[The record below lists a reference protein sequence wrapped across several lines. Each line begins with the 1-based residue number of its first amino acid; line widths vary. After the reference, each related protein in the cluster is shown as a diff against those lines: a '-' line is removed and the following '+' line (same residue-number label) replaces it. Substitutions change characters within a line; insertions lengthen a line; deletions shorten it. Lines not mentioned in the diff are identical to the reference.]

1 MGFSFTYI
9 FVLECKISFIFPRDI
24 TELLEASVGLGQEQI
39 VRFEPII
46 IIFFLL
52 LLLPILFTI
61 IINKYNHNNDDD
73 SSILIIII
81 VNYYY

>member
-52 LLLPILFTI
+52 LPILFTI